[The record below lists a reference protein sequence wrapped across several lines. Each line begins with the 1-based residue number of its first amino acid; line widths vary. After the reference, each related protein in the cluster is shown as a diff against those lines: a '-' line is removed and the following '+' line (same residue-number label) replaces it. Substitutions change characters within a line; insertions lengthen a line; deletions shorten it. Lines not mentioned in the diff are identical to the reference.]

1 MKLANITY
9 GLNLP
14 YVMDHAIGAVVSDA
28 NLAGQEVTAFVRGV
42 PIGKATIPAI
52 ERGRGEVVIPIE
64 QFPWVGLPC
73 EIRLEGQDG
82 LDVAPILVL
91 GRSEQIYRVA
101 GPGVLQDVDVRIV
114 EGLIKGTAV
123 NRINGFN
130 RPMLIGRVNGATLRP
145 INVQPVRPLDDG
157 GCLVSFS
164 MNLER
169 DDFSA
174 EGVRYEVLFL
184 PSMAPIWSTTLAPV
198 DQVAPDVMVEVEERL
213 AASERRAATSASR
226 FVSRFESDLQKQND
240 VIENLTAYLSSLI
253 LDRINVASSAPED
266 ANTIATT
273 ILATARSNAG
283 SGATAS
289 HAVVGVDS
297 PFLGGGW
304 SQIYEDK
311 RRLPIRWMASTAT
324 IFNPHPERQVASI
337 LLTIAETRGQTL
349 SSDLTVLCD
358 GQVAAVEIAPVNE
371 APCTITIV
379 PPETD
384 WVFLLA
390 LLVSP
395 NANVEAVEKLA
406 LISAVF
412 RYRD

>member
-1 MKLANITY
+1 MKPANMTY

-14 YVMDHAIGAVVSDA
+14 YVMDHAIGAIVSDA
-28 NLAGQEVTAFVRGV
+28 TLVGQEVTAFVRGV
-42 PIGKATIPAI
+42 PIGKATIPEI
-52 ERGRGEVVIPIE
+52 GRGGGEVVIPVE
-64 QFPWVGLPC
+64 RFPWVGLPC

-91 GRSEQIYRVA
+91 SRSEQIYRLA
-101 GPGVLQDVDVRIV
+101 GPGVIQEVDVRIT

-130 RPMLIGRVNGATLRP
+130 QPMLIGRVNGAALRP

-164 MNLER
+164 MSFER
-169 DDFSA
+169 DDFST

-213 AASERRAATSASR
+213 AVCERRAATSASQL
-226 FVSRFESDLQKQND
+226 VSRFESELRKQNE
-240 VIENLTAYLSSLI
+240 VIENLTAYLSSLV
-253 LDRINVASSAPED
+253 LDRINLTSSAAED
-266 ANTIATT
+266 ANAIAAT
-273 ILATARSNAG
+273 ILAAARSNA
-283 SGATAS
+283 SSVATAS

-304 SQIYEDK
+304 SQVFQDK

-337 LLTIAETRGQTL
+337 RLTIAETRGQTL

-358 GQVAAVEIAPVNE
+358 GQISAVEIAPMNE
-371 APCTITIV
+371 APCTITIA
-379 PPETD
+379 PPNPD
-384 WVFLLA
+384 RILLIA

-395 NANVEAVEKLA
+395 NANVEAVEKVA
-406 LISAVF
+406 FVEAVF